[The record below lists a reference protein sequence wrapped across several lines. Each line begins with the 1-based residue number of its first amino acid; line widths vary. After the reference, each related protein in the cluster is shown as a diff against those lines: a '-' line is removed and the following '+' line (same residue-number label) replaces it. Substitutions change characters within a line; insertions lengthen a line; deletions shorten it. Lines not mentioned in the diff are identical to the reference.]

1 MATFNVFVVGPVDDL
16 PLALQELAEA
26 MGQRYGLP
34 AADLVARLQR
44 GRFRVKSNV
53 DQATA
58 EKFRR
63 DLEAIGARVLIED
76 STLSPTATPPA
87 GVAQMSGSALPTSH
101 NISIAIPASVLART
115 MTPQAVLPP
124 RPTTPPSGLPT
135 RSSTPPAGL
144 PTRNTPVPA
153 GALPAQSRTSTPPS
167 ALPPRTTTPPSG
179 ALPAMSRTTTPPSGL
194 PPRPTPPPGNMRA
207 SHSGLPSATAE
218 PAPRPSA
225 PQFASG
231 LAAAFAE
238 QSPDADL
245 GALGGDSAI
254 GMSLASLDGEDSP
267 SSSGQFDQPADEAGE
282 QLPASIGPAPSRTLT
297 PPPKSRV
304 PASEPLDMFAPPDAD
319 EAAQL
324 MDLHTDEVD
333 DQARRRQSAPQ
344 VDPIPPTPAS
354 QQLRRTPT
362 SMAAEP
368 GPVLSME
375 RADLPRPH
383 VIAGAVLSVLVAF
396 VPVHFVAGMRERSAF
411 ERIDREIMTTQAQAD
426 TLETHAALDGYRAR
440 QLENKEDARQ
450 SIALTSMLLW
460 AVLAAGL
467 AYLWFRRVPWNR
479 FLKSPA

>member
-1 MATFNVFVVGPVDDL
+1 MATFNVFVEGAVDDM
-16 PLALQELAEA
+16 PLALSELAEA

-58 EKFRR
+58 DKYRR

-76 STLSPTATPPA
+76 ATISPTATPPA
-87 GVAQMSGSALPTSH
+87 GVARVGGSALPS
-101 NISIAIPASVLART
+101 NPSISIAIPASVLART
-115 MTPQAVLPP
+115 MTPQSGLPPRPSTPPSGLPTRNTPPPAGVLPAMSRTATPPSGLPP
-124 RPTTPPSGLPT
+124 RPTTPPSGLP
-135 RSSTPPAGL
+135 
-144 PTRNTPVPA
+144 
-153 GALPAQSRTSTPPS
+153 Q
-167 ALPPRTTTPPSG
+167 
-179 ALPAMSRTTTPPSGL
+179 
-194 PPRPTPPPGNMRA
+194 RPTPPPGNMRP

-267 SSSGQFDQPADEAGE
+267 SSSGQFDQPADEPGE
-282 QLPASIGPAPSRTLT
+282 QLPASIGPAASRAPT

-344 VDPIPPTPAS
+344 VAPIPPTPTSS

-362 SMAAEP
+362 AMAAEP
-368 GPVLSME
+368 EPRLAME

-396 VPVHFVAGMRERSAF
+396 VPVHYVAGMRERSAF
-411 ERIDREIMTTQAQAD
+411 ERIDREVMATQAQAD

-440 QLENKEDARQ
+440 QLENKESARQ
-450 SIALTSMLLW
+450 TIALTSMLLW